1 MSHDMQAAW
10 AVTEIAHLI
19 SQNQQRFFS
28 NIASSGQWSIYASQE
43 GNKHWPLADGVI
55 SADHISNSVQM
66 AFEFKRK
73 NEGLHG
79 VLTAIGQSLAYL
91 EKGYAAS
98 IMAIPEAYDSHP
110 APGQHAKQIID
121 KTNPNAPILV
131 YTYNEPDASKL
142 APFRGKLKCVRNI
155 QLSQDQI
162 QARTTIQSRTN
173 TLWAHVREGSS
184 DPDAY
189 FKYCQTAKYLSCTN
203 MSNVFY
209 YPILPPA
216 LVRAILNI
224 NPTADPYKFLSN
236 CTGNSLQ
243 ERTWREFWFHYIVH
257 DNAIAIWKNNNGTYL
272 VNSEPSR
279 IIKSD
284 SSGCKLFFAGR
295 TDSIKNKLVG
305 KLNLGAITE
314 DKAWEIY
321 AQKVKDR
328 AHSYREDIDSGL
340 AGIGFLEND
349 GRLTNLGYKFV
360 DACERT
366 NDPNNGIPKA
376 ILGAALLQNGK
387 LNAFLFYIHKLSEEK
402 FSADPFAFSTHVNSQ
417 WLFNADLY
425 RDWLREKFQKKL
437 LIYRGVSSR
446 GGQTRKPF
454 QGELAILRN
463 YGYVKRFRLGI
474 GLEIN
479 WPTLQESI
487 DFFNRL

>member
-1 MSHDMQAAW
+1 M
-10 AVTEIAHLI
+10 
-19 SQNQQRFFS
+19 
-28 NIASSGQWSIYASQE
+28 
-43 GNKHWPLADGVI
+43 
-55 SADHISNSVQM
+55 
-66 AFEFKRK
+66 
-73 NEGLHG
+73 
-79 VLTAIGQSLAYL
+79 
-91 EKGYAAS
+91 
-98 IMAIPEAYDSHP
+98 
-110 APGQHAKQIID
+110 
-121 KTNPNAPILV
+121 
-131 YTYNEPDASKL
+131 
-142 APFRGKLKCVRNI
+142 
-155 QLSQDQI
+155 
-162 QARTTIQSRTN
+162 
-173 TLWAHVREGSS
+173 
-184 DPDAY
+184 
-189 FKYCQTAKYLSCTN
+189 
-203 MSNVFY
+203 
-209 YPILPPA
+209 
-216 LVRAILNI
+216 
-224 NPTADPYKFLSN
+224 
-236 CTGNSLQ
+236 
-243 ERTWREFWFHYIVH
+243 
-257 DNAIAIWKNNNGTYL
+257 
-272 VNSEPSR
+272 
-279 IIKSD
+279 
-284 SSGCKLFFAGR
+284 FFAGR